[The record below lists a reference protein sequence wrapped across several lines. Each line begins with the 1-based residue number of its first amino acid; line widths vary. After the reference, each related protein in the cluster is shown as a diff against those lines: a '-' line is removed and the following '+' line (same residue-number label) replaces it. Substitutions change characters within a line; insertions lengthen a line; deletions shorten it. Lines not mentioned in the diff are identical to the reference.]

1 MRCCKQSSY
10 QAPQNLTNP
19 FGVSSWITIEEAPM
33 GLFRRILKRDDIAA
47 APQVPEETLGRD
59 DVLPAQVPTS
69 KDNPKLVIAGVAA
82 AAAAAGAAIAYAAM
96 KRRRPDTE
104 A

>member
-1 MRCCKQSSY
+1 
-10 QAPQNLTNP
+10 
-19 FGVSSWITIEEAPM
+19 M

-47 APQVPEETLGRD
+47 QPQVPEETLGRD
-59 DVLPAQVPTS
+59 DVLPAQAPSTR
-69 KDNPKLVIAGVAA
+69 DNPKLAIAAVAA

-96 KRRRPDTE
+96 KRRRPGPE